1 VYEPSEILLSVGDQ
15 VRLTNGFK
23 EQGVAFKN
31 NEIVRI
37 TAIDKEQMTLADGR
51 KLRRDF
57 LHLDQGICITS
68 YAAECLGVNQMIG
81 IAPLT
86 ALPGMDAK
94 AFYVMTSRASDRAIF
109 YTDLKEALKDAV
121 MRDGDRTAVSDYQS
135 ETSLSC
141 VEKDLSKTIETP
153 DIRMQAQKPD
163 LAIQV
168 IRQKQRKAQQAKRHG
183 RDISHGR

>member
-1 VYEPSEILLSVGDQ
+1 MLLSVGDQ

-23 EQGVAFKN
+23 ERGVKFKN

-37 TAIDKEQMTLADGR
+37 TGIDDQLVTLADGR

-68 YAAECLGVNQMIG
+68 YASECLGVNQMIG

-135 ETSLSC
+135 ET
-141 VEKDLSKTIETP
+141 EKDLSKTMETP
-153 DIRMQAQKPD
+153 NIRTQAQKAD
-163 LAIQV
+163 LAMQV
-168 IRQKQRKAQQAKRHG
+168 IQQKHRKAQQAKKHG
-183 RDISHGR
+183 RDISRGR